1 MFKGIGVRYLG
12 VIQKAL
18 IAEED
23 PNLEH
28 VINTVNAEM
37 ISRAIKWIFRNYL
50 QKADQSV
57 TGQAVAHLLNC
68 LFASCP
74 VQLPQIND
82 DINGN
87 PDKVKIINS
96 QLNLSE
102 LSRLKC
108 ISARSYSSQRA
119 ESPPVELKLS
129 AASSKSAQ
137 LAEISS
143 AGSKSAQLAQIALS

>member
-1 MFKGIGVRYLG
+1 MNYQKVKKLFKGIGVRYLG

-18 IAEED
+18 VAEED

-68 LFASCP
+68 LFASGP

-87 PDKVKIINS
+87 PEKVNF
-96 QLNLSE
+96 
-102 LSRLKC
+102 RTF
-108 ISARSYSSQRA
+108 ISAQ
-119 ESPPVELKLS
+119 
-129 AASSKSAQ
+129 SKMS
-137 LAEISS
+137 
-143 AGSKSAQLAQIALS
+143 

>member
-1 MFKGIGVRYLG
+1 M
-12 VIQKAL
+12 
-18 IAEED
+18 
-23 PNLEH
+23 
-28 VINTVNAEM
+28 NTVNAEM

-87 PDKVKIINS
+87 PDKVLLQSSKLAQKHLS
-96 QLNLSE
+96 QLKFSSTSSN
-102 LSRLKC
+102 
-108 ISARSYSSQRA
+108 SAG
-119 ESPPVELKLS
+119 
-129 AASSKSAQ
+129 ASSIA
-137 LAEISS
+137 
-143 AGSKSAQLAQIALS
+143 AQLAQFNFNHMNLVKQEKEEG

>member
-1 MFKGIGVRYLG
+1 M
-12 VIQKAL
+12 
-18 IAEED
+18 
-23 PNLEH
+23 
-28 VINTVNAEM
+28 NTVNAEM

-87 PDKVKIINS
+87 PDKVLLQSSKLQKHLS
-96 QLNLSE
+96 QLKFSSTSSN
-102 LSRLKC
+102 
-108 ISARSYSSQRA
+108 SA
-119 ESPPVELKLS
+119 E
-129 AASSKSAQ
+129 ASSIA
-137 LAEISS
+137 
-143 AGSKSAQLAQIALS
+143 AQLAQFNFNHTNLVKQEKEEG